1 MRVSQRW
8 DVVVVGGGVVG
19 LSAAIAMRARNF
31 SVALL
36 DARVLTVDNTTPDRR
51 VYALNEASQRLFED
65 LNVWAH
71 LDKTR
76 VSPYQ
81 HMHVWDAANGAH
93 LDFDARMVGTDKLG
107 SIIEESVMKEA
118 LLTHARALGVVFSP
132 HCKVIAVHA
141 MDDHMRIHSES
152 DSWTAN
158 LLMVADGPMSPT
170 RALLGV
176 STTEWPYHQHAIVA
190 TINTE
195 RAHQHTAYQVFNPNG
210 PLAFLPLVDPHQCS
224 IVWTTTPTHAS
235 EMMSLSNEAFSKAL
249 TAAFSNKLGTC
260 SVQGARHVF
269 PLNMRHTKQDSGSNW
284 LLMGD
289 AAHTIH
295 PLAGLGL
302 NVGLADLTAWL
313 AGLDATKTG
322 TWSRQT
328 LSAYQRQ
335 RKHAVWQIIGL
346 MSGLK
351 TIFAN
356 PLPPIVALRGLGL
369 RVCNG
374 LSPLRRLFIEY
385 AMG

>member
-1 MRVSQRW
+1 MSVSQRW

-36 DARVLTVDNTTPDRR
+36 DAGTLMVDNTAPDLR
-51 VYALNEASQRLFED
+51 VYAVNEASQRLFEA
-65 LNVWAH
+65 LEVWPCF
-71 LDKTR
+71 DKTR

-118 LLTHARALGVVFSP
+118 LLTQARVLGVVFFPKS
-132 HCKVIAVHA
+132 KVSAVQS
-141 MDDHMRIHSES
+141 MEDHMLIQAEF

-158 LLMVADGPMSPT
+158 LLMVADGAMSPT

-176 STTEWPYHQHAIVA
+176 STTQWPYHQHAIVA
-190 TINTE
+190 TIHTE
-195 RAHQHTAYQVFNPNG
+195 HAHQHTAYQVFNPNG

-224 IVWTTTPTHAS
+224 IVWTTTPAQAS
-235 EMMSLSNEAFSKAL
+235 EMMSLSNEDFSKAL
-249 TAAFSNKLGTC
+249 TVAFSNKLGAC
-260 SVQGARHVF
+260 ALQGARHVF
-269 PLNMRHTKQDSGSNW
+269 PLHMRHTKQYSGSNW

-356 PLPPIVALRGLGL
+356 PLPPIAALRGLGL